1 MMQSEGVTTEAFLAA
16 AARACDPKT
25 ASELLLPFVPEPPR
39 EEVDQA
45 VLGPQCTGRTVGL
58 FAASTSPLVSLVCMY
73 VIIMLI
79 KKCC

>member
-1 MMQSEGVTTEAFLAA
+1 MLQSEGATTEAFLAA
-16 AARACDPKT
+16 AARAHDPKT
-25 ASELLLPFVPEPPR
+25 ASEVLLPFVPEPPD

-45 VLGPQCTGRTVGL
+45 VLGPQCTGRTVEL
-58 FAASTSPLVSLVCMY
+58 FAASISPLVSLVCMY